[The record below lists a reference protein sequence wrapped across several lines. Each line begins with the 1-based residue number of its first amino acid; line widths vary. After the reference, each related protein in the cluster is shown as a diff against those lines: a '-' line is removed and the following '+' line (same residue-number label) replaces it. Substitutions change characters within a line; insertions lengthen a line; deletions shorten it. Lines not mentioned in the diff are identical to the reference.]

1 MTPLWP
7 RGSLA
12 VRRDRYPSQPGSG
25 HAGDQTGALRIAIA
39 STGTVLAMV
48 SFDPSARVR
57 CSLAGPDLRLMAVRS
72 GGSAIVML

>member
-1 MTPLWP
+1 MARVTPVTKLGP
-7 RGSLA
+7 CEF
-12 VRRDRYPSQPGSG
+12 
-25 HAGDQTGALRIAIA
+25 AIA

-57 CSLAGPDLRLMAVRS
+57 CSLADPDLRLMAVRS